1 MPGRPVCMTIKPPP
15 TEQPQKSSKKV
26 KSSKKEAM
34 KQEDGHAEHSPGELE
49 DDLENMLDV
58 EVNKEEQNG
67 TRKPREKTLSG
78 DFMRALLS
86 K

>member
-1 MPGRPVCMTIKPPP
+1 MCMTIKLPP

-26 KSSKKEAM
+26 KSNKKEAM
-34 KQEDGHAEHSPGELE
+34 KQEDGHAEHSPNDLE
-49 DDLENMLDV
+49 DDLGNMLNV
-58 EVNKEEQNG
+58 EGNKEEHNK

-78 DFMRALLS
+78 NFMRALLS